1 MNFMCQCFGTLCL
14 FHLHRRVGMK
24 NIQHSEHS
32 KSLKSRI
39 IHLYWEEIARHIRQ
53 RATFRTWREF
63 EIKKIKI
70 SHHNI
75 SHTPLLVLATDTNRI
90 YRLCCV
96 DCNIYLRVHHIT
108 GE

>member
-63 EIKKIKI
+63 EIKNLLNISLIKI
-70 SHHNI
+70 STNAPE
-75 SHTPLLVLATDTNRI
+75 TATQCQKLL
-90 YRLCCV
+90 
-96 DCNIYLRVHHIT
+96 
-108 GE
+108 